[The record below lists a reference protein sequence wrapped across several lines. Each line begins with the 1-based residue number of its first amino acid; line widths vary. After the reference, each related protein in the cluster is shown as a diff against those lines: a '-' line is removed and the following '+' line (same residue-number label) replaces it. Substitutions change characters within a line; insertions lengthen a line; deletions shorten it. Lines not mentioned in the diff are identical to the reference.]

1 MRRSPGQEAG
11 KTASKGK
18 QLGFP
23 AKKIRAQLEKIFAD
37 PHFTSSETLRTF
49 LSYIVEEKI
58 NGRENCLKEYT
69 VAVNVLGKSAD
80 FKPQENGIVRI
91 HAVRL
96 RKAMASYYSRS
107 GQKDEIRISLPKGSY
122 IPEFTHNVDMVLN
135 KVLSIGSDPENQD
148 ARSGAFTAAVIPFY
162 YPDKNEMVR
171 SFADGLGI
179 QLSASLMELKDLN
192 VVSYNMIRRLRG
204 EYSGMKELAEFYNVR
219 YIFTGD
225 VQFREDKV
233 RVTFQMT
240 RADNH
245 EMAWCRMIEKQLT
258 AGNCFMVQDEIISE
272 VMFHLRTCMGSP
284 DEKPPMLKVVSFT

>member
-1 MRRSPGQEAG
+1 MRRSPQPETGKAG
-11 KTASKGK
+11 SKGK

-23 AKKIRAQLEKIFAD
+23 AKKIRAQLEKIFGD

-49 LSYIVEEKI
+49 LNYIVEEKI
-58 NGRENCLKEYT
+58 CGRENCLKEYT

-96 RKAMASYYSRS
+96 RKALASYYSRS

-135 KVLSIGSDPENQD
+135 KVLSLGGEAEGQD
-148 ARSGAFTAAVIPFY
+148 AASGSYTAAVIPFY
-162 YPDKNEMVR
+162 YPDKNDMVR

-179 QLSASLMELKDLN
+179 QLSASLMQMKDIN

-204 EYSGMKELAEFYNVR
+204 EYSGMKELAEVYNVR

-225 VQFREDKV
+225 VQFRDDKV

-245 EMAWCRMIEKQLT
+245 EMAWCRMIEKPLT
-258 AGNCFMVQDEIISE
+258 SSNCFKMQDEVIEE
-272 VMFHLRTCMGSP
+272 VMFHLKSCMGNP
-284 DEKPPMLKVVSFT
+284 DERPPMLKVVSFT